1 VGSPLARVP
10 PLALVLVAMVSIQ
23 FGAAFATTVFDEA
36 GAAGVALL
44 RLGFAALLMLA
55 IWRPRLSEHE
65 PADLR
70 LAAVFGLC
78 LGFMNYTFYE
88 ALDRI
93 PLGVAVTLEFAGP
106 LGVAV
111 VASRR
116 RLDLLWTVLAGAGIL
131 LLARP
136 GGDIDVAGALLAL
149 TAGAFWAAYIVLGAR
164 AGQRFRGADGL
175 AIAMCVAA
183 LVPLGPGLAVGGS
196 DLLKPEVLAV
206 GLAVAVLSSV
216 LPYTLEMEALRRLP
230 KNVFGVLM
238 SLEPALAAI
247 AGLLV
252 LSQDL
257 DAVEV
262 VAIGL
267 VVAASAGVMRY
278 APSPAPPEP

>member
-1 VGSPLARVP
+1 MLARFP
-10 PLALVLVAMVSIQ
+10 PLALVLAAMVSIQ

-44 RLGFAALLMLA
+44 RLGFAALLMVA
-55 IWRPRLSEHE
+55 IWRPRLSDHD

-70 LAAVFGLC
+70 LAAMFGLC

-106 LGVAV
+106 LGVAMV
-111 VASRR
+111 TSRR
-116 RLDLLWTVLAGAGIL
+116 RLDLVWALLAAAGIL

-136 GGDIDVAGALLAL
+136 GGDVELGGALLAL

-164 AGQRFRGADGL
+164 AGQRFRGAEGL
-175 AIAMCVAA
+175 AIAMVVAA
-183 LVPLGPGLAVGGS
+183 LVPLGPGIAVGGS
-196 DLLKPEVLAV
+196 DLFGAEVLLV
-206 GLAVAVLSSV
+206 GFAVAVLSSV
-216 LPYTLEMEALRRLP
+216 LPYSLEMEALRRLP

-247 AGLLV
+247 AGFLV
-252 LSQDL
+252 IGQDL
-257 DAVEV
+257 GAIEI

-278 APSPAPPEP
+278 APAPAPPEP